1 MKNGA
6 DGVVVAAP
14 IWNAFMKRALEGK
27 PVEQFK
33 KPKANTAKK
42 PVLLG
47 KLQGDVQVFVDSE
60 TGKQIPDSC
69 LASWPSAFVR
79 EVSVKEVHTIL
90 YYLDKDDP
98 NGAAPADPTKDPM
111 YANWEKPIEA
121 WAKKNNY
128 VAKAPAMESCDL
140 RAGQGTTSVSILSPT
155 SNTTVTSASL
165 AIEVGTSADTVSV
178 QYTVDGTV
186 VASISAAPF
195 STTLDLSAQENGFHT
210 IRAIATTSA
219 GTTGSSTITINL
231 LVKDSGAVQ
240 YFITPAPNSTVPS
253 NSFPRTVKIFA
264 YDPAGVIKYW
274 TAPESFTSKLI
285 VIVELSVVPA
295 EVVAIAR
302 IVWNPFSCAERSRVV
317 ENGAAELDATTVPS
331 TVY

>member
-1 MKNGA
+1 
-6 DGVVVAAP
+6 
-14 IWNAFMKRALEGK
+14 
-27 PVEQFK
+27 
-33 KPKANTAKK
+33 
-42 PVLLG
+42 
-47 KLQGDVQVFVDSE
+47 
-60 TGKQIPDSC
+60 
-69 LASWPSAFVR
+69 
-79 EVSVKEVHTIL
+79 
-90 YYLDKDDP
+90 
-98 NGAAPADPTKDPM
+98 M

-165 AIEVGTSADTVSV
+165 PIEVGTSADTVSV
-178 QYTVDGTV
+178 QYTIDGTV
-186 VASISAAPF
+186 VASSSAAPF

-264 YDPAGVIKYW
+264 YDPAGVRNVTLSMKN
-274 TAPESFTSKLI
+274 PDG
-285 VIVELSVVPA
+285 SVVVLDTIDNPA
-295 EVVAIAR
+295 EQSVT
-302 IVWNPFSCAERSRVV
+302 FSWPTTLP
-317 ENGAAELDATTVPS
+317 GAYELFFTVKNKKNATTQS
-331 TVY
+331 DNLKITVS